1 MKAFR
6 ALVRVSM
13 TALLKAI
20 APGKAGAALSLGLLS
35 GVALLISVLYGGILA
50 VVLAPLGA
58 LDLLPGFLCM
68 VGAVLAF
75 LFTAFAAG
83 GVLFAGKDN
92 DLLLALPIPD
102 WMLLAA
108 RLLSTWKTCWSL
120 P

>member
-58 LDLLPGFLCM
+58 LDLLPSRTGCC
-68 VGAVLAF
+68 
-75 LFTAFAAG
+75 
-83 GVLFAGKDN
+83 
-92 DLLLALPIPD
+92 LPPGC
-102 WMLLAA
+102 W
-108 RLLSTWKTCWSL
+108 LSTWKTCWSL